1 METNLVIF
9 LAINK
14 WNQLTMARSSSVNN
28 LVLCLHQVYAQ
39 LLLINHHITLP
50 WKFLQLFMKKLKNN
64 KSRKQLL
71 RKFRDRKYTYD
82 EISISLE
89 SLYFQNGINFIDK
102 DDGKTQW
109 TTIYEV
115 IYDLYLE
122 EGNIFTKY
130 FVQKCKRN
138 ANIP

>member
-1 METNLVIF
+1 
-9 LAINK
+9 
-14 WNQLTMARSSSVNN
+14 MARSSSVNN